1 MLLILH
7 GPTLVV
13 DVGFD
18 PSFVPT
24 SGKPPA
30 LAGKNVGA
38 LVDTGAV
45 QSFIDSDLAKG
56 LQLPVID
63 TQTVSGSHGRHEIDV
78 YLAQIYVQSLDFTV
92 YGRIGGVHLS
102 AGGQR
107 HYALLGR
114 TFLRRFHMNYNDPD
128 GAVKLTIESK

>member
-30 LAGKNVGA
+30 
-38 LVDTGAV
+38 
-45 QSFIDSDLAKG
+45 
-56 LQLPVID
+56 
-63 TQTVSGSHGRHEIDV
+63 SGSHGRHEIDV

-114 TFLRRFHMNYNDPD
+114 TFLRRFHMNYNGPD